1 MLHKILACPEARRA
15 LAAREIGT
23 VYQLLTEAGVSQRL
37 IAESVGQTQSE
48 VHAILHGRPV
58 LQVRVL
64 ERIADGLGV
73 DRAWLGVS
81 HGECGDYA
89 EKVGIATR
97 EVDDEVKRRAFLAAA
112 SAAVVGQPV
121 LGEVLE
127 LPAAADTPLPSRV
140 TMADVDGLRSLTG
153 HLRSLARQY
162 GGQADTVGAVAE
174 RSMRLMAAGS
184 TEHVKRELASA
195 LADLHT
201 MAGWCCFD
209 SNAPDA
215 ARGYFTRA
223 LELAAEAG
231 DAYHAADA
239 IYHAA
244 MAMQDDDPNG
254 SLKLLQL
261 AQCRLTGSDSSH
273 PRTATLTSWLNVDS
287 AHSLAMLGHTD
298 QARSALAA
306 ARDGWNPD
314 DRFDRADMDHVTA
327 ALHRD
332 LGMLESA
339 ERLAAA
345 SVRTW
350 GEGDR
355 RDGVQAGITLAGI
368 HLQAGERDG
377 LGMAEGVIRDV
388 AALRSARAR
397 RHLLPLADT
406 LESRPGSDAR
416 ELAQQA
422 RRVAAAS
429 V

>member
-1 MLHKILACPEARRA
+1 MLHKILASPDARRA
-15 LAAREIGT
+15 LAARDVGA
-23 VYQLLTEAGVSQRL
+23 VYRLLRDAGVSQRV
-37 IAESVGQTQSE
+37 IAQATGSTQSV
-48 VHAILHGRPV
+48 VHEILHGRPV
-58 LQVRVL
+58 LQARVL

-81 HGECGDYA
+81 HGTDDYA
-89 EKVGIATR
+89 EQASATAPE
-97 EVDDEVKRRAFLAAA
+97 EVDDDVKRQAFLAAA

-121 LGEVLE
+121 LGEVLA

-140 TMADVDGLRSLTG
+140 TMADVDGLRSLTD

-162 GGQADTVGAVAE
+162 GGQADTVGAIAD
-174 RSMRLMAAGS
+174 RSVRLTGASATDG
-184 TEHVKRELASA
+184 VRRALGSA

-209 SNAPDA
+209 SHAPDA

-223 LELAAEAG
+223 LDLATEVG
-231 DAYHAADA
+231 DAYRVSDA

-244 MAMQDDDPNG
+244 MSTQADDPNG
-254 SLKLLQL
+254 SLKLMQL
-261 AQCRLTGSDSSH
+261 AQLRLG
-273 PRTATLTSWLNVDS
+273 RQEAGTLPSWLSVDT
-287 AHSLAMLGHTD
+287 AHSLAMLGYAE
-298 QARSALAA
+298 QARTSLAA
-306 ARDGWNPD
+306 ARDGWDPA
-314 DRFDRADMDHVTA
+314 DRHEQADMDHVAAQVHRRLGQLDTA
-327 ALHRD
+327 EAL
-332 LGMLESA
+332 A
-339 ERLAAA
+339 VA

-368 HLQAGERDG
+368 HLQAREPDG

-406 LESRPGSDAR
+406 LDQRGRDGR
-416 ELAQQA
+416 ELARQA
-422 RRVAAAS
+422 RWVATATA
-429 V
+429 